1 MSNANNDRR
10 ASAAAARAAAVGG
23 DKKRERVMRIVGAA
37 VVLVVVIG
45 IILIA
50 VVAKNSSKTPVVTPT
65 GDPNAAI
72 PTSVFAGSSK
82 YAFGVPFGTGSAN
95 VPVLEIW
102 EDFQCPSCEA
112 VEKANGAGIE
122 ELAAAGKVQLIWRPT
137 TFLDKN
143 LANDSSARATAAWG
157 CAIDQGK
164 SREYHNAVYANP
176 PSSEGVGFTNDVLLS
191 FASDAGIEGANMDK
205 FKTCFEA
212 QKYLSWAAN
221 STDAFYKSGAQGTP
235 YGVLNGKPLDN
246 ATLADKAKLDAAVA
260 AATSGQ

>member
-1 MSNANNDRR
+1 M
-10 ASAAAARAAAVGG
+10 V
-23 DKKRERVMRIVGAA
+23 
-37 VVLVVVIG
+37 
-45 IILIA
+45 
-50 VVAKNSSKTPVVTPT
+50 
-65 GDPNAAI
+65 
-72 PTSVFAGSSK
+72 
-82 YAFGVPFGTGSAN
+82 
-95 VPVLEIW
+95 
-102 EDFQCPSCEA
+102 
-112 VEKANGAGIE
+112 
-122 ELAAAGKVQLIWRPT
+122 WRPT

-143 LANDSSARATAAWG
+143 LSNDASARATAAWG

-164 SREYHNAVYANP
+164 TQEYHNAIYANP

-205 FKTCFEA
+205 FKTCFES

-260 AATSGQ
+260 AATTGN